1 MIDGVSLSFLKIVIS
16 KQMKS
21 FIPYLFKV
29 WITTAVLSP
38 LLILVYGLVIEKETA
53 FFDLLTIKIDF
64 FMIMAGLILSLP
76 SFIVLYV
83 CCNLLILWIP
93 KIYLVKI
100 ILCILSILFV
110 TISFAILDLEGSAGK
125 ILLPVIYDIVIVSS
139 IWLYRFYSKEI
150 G

>member
-1 MIDGVSLSFLKIVIS
+1 VSLSFLKIVIS
-16 KQMKS
+16 KKKKS

-53 FFDLLTIKIDF
+53 FFDLSTIKIAF

-83 CCNLLILWIP
+83 CCNLPILWIP

-110 TISFAILDLEGSAGK
+110 TISFAILDLEGSTGK

-150 G
+150 E